1 MTQEEI
7 IQVLQ
12 DALKSELA
20 AVEMY
25 AAHAKVIP
33 EAAVAEGV
41 RAILEVE
48 QEHAA
53 NLSRRIRE
61 LGGKPVQPGGPATV
75 AGRVAGAASQAM
87 STVDMLRLELGEE
100 QMAIKHYA
108 MAVAEIMDDDDTVS
122 MLSEHLQD
130 EIAHATWMKRQI
142 GALGTAQR

>member
-1 MTQEEI
+1 MTQDEI
-7 IQVLQ
+7 IAVLQ

-25 AAHAKVIP
+25 AAHAKAIS

-53 NLSRRIRE
+53 NLSRRVRE
-61 LGGKPVQPGGPATV
+61 LGGRPVQPGGPSTV
-75 AGRVAGAASQAM
+75 AGRVAAATSRTL
-87 STVDMLRLELGEE
+87 STVEMLRMELGEE
-100 QMAIKHYA
+100 QAAIKHYA
-108 MAVAEIMDDDDTVS
+108 MAVAEIMEDEDTVS
-122 MLSEHLQD
+122 MLAEHLQD

-142 GALGTAQR
+142 RALGVTR

>member
-7 IQVLQ
+7 IRVLQ
-12 DALKSELA
+12 DALKAELA

-25 AAHAKVIP
+25 AAHGRVIP
-33 EAAVAEGV
+33 EAAAAEGV

-48 QEHAA
+48 REHAA

-61 LGGKPVQPGGPATV
+61 LGGKPVQPGGPATI

-108 MAVAEIMDDDDTVS
+108 MAVADIMDDDDTVS
-122 MLSEHLQD
+122 MLSEHLRD

-142 GALGTAQR
+142 RALGTA

>member
-1 MTQEEI
+1 MTREEVI
-7 IQVLQ
+7 AVLQ

-25 AAHAKVIP
+25 TAHAKAIP

-61 LGGKPVQPGGPATV
+61 LGGRPVQPGGPSTV
-75 AGRVAGAASQAM
+75 AGRAATAASQAL

-100 QMAIKHYA
+100 QAAIKHYA
-108 MAVAEIMDDDDTVS
+108 MAIADIMDDEDTVS
-122 MLSEHLQD
+122 MMTEHLQD

-142 GALGTAQR
+142 RTLGVSR

>member
-1 MTQEEI
+1 MTQEEV

-25 AAHAKVIP
+25 GAHAKAIP

-48 QEHAA
+48 QEHAV
-53 NLSRRIRE
+53 NLSRRIRQ
-61 LGGKPVQPGGPATV
+61 LGGKPVEPGGPATV
-75 AGRVAGAASQAM
+75 AGRVAAATSQAL
-87 STVDMLRLELGEE
+87 STVEMLQLELGEE
-100 QMAIKHYA
+100 QAAIKHYA
-108 MAVAEIMDDDDTVS
+108 MAVADITDDDDTVS

-130 EIAHATWMKRQI
+130 EIAHASWMKQQI
-142 GALGTAQR
+142 RALGGRR